1 MVMRVLGA
9 ALSVATVIIA
19 LALARLASGPVSLA
33 FLGTYLRETLDEAS
47 PGYVWEFDKP
57 ILDWTNLRPELA
69 ITITRVQIRET
80 SGNLVAQAP
89 RLDLGLSLRG
99 LLLGRIAPTS
109 IELDGA
115 SLSMV
120 RLLDGSFRL
129 GLSAAPDDLKR
140 TDPPDISGLLS
151 RAFAALLEPPGQG
164 GNMGAMEHLAIRD
177 VYLLYRDLRLGTEW
191 QASNA
196 EFSFERSAQG
206 ITGQAA
212 IGLQI
217 EEQTWALS
225 FAGNFDRTSLTS
237 EIDVSFSGVEPYRL
251 AHEATPLAEL
261 ANYRLPLSG
270 QIGLQLA
277 ADGSL
282 MGFNANIRTGPGEI
296 AQPDLW
302 PEPVAV
308 DSIEVEA
315 GYTFKDGL
323 IQISHAQLQQGPL
336 IISVTGTA
344 EYGVKSPAINLTG
357 DIRSANVEAVKKLWP
372 IPLASGSRDWFL
384 DNMDTGN
391 IETAHFDVHIPS
403 GEIGESPIEDKDLE
417 LSLQFSGVTGH
428 YLRPMPPITQGRGSA
443 IITGRKLD
451 LTLDEGVILDALNL
465 SEGKFILS
473 NTHLPEKNGKVDLL
487 LKGSMTKTLELID
500 FKPLGYPSRYGIDPA
515 AIGGEASTRL
525 QLELP
530 VKSGMHMD
538 EIQFQVAG
546 DVEGFSM
553 PAVLNGVALE
563 QATLH
568 TEINR
573 KGMEVNGT
581 GRFTDAAAELSWVED
596 FTAKRGASSHYTI
609 RMKADEHQLE
619 ALGFPT
625 AGLIAGPV
633 ALQTEAWGR
642 GTKIAGGRVRADAKE
657 AELIADALSWRKP
670 RDQAANI
677 SFDFTMPPGGATGAV
692 LDNFTIKGKDTDV
705 AGRLVFE
712 PGGPPGFVHLDR
724 LKLGAANDLSGEARR
739 NKDGVYGIKVT
750 GKSADLSQSIAE
762 LRKSGGMSDPDEK
775 KMAYTIDGQVSQLVL
790 REGNVLNDVV
800 ARGSYNGRDFTRL
813 DADGNYGASKS
824 VTLRL
829 SPGPSCNRTLSLISL
844 DAGKTLYGLSLF
856 DSGVNGDLEM
866 TGEFNDKEPR
876 EPRDQ
881 APLQGEIRVRNMQ
894 VVNAP
899 VLTRIL
905 TVASLTGIRDILTG
919 SGLTFDRILIP
930 YKTRNGVVTIT
941 GAYGSGSEIGLTLH
955 GTRNDTKDTV
965 DMNGTVIP
973 AYTLNTVFGKVP
985 ILGKILLGGKNE
997 GVFAINY
1004 SAKGSSDNP
1013 DIFVNPLSALTP
1025 GFLRQIFNLGDV
1037 MAPGEETK
1045 PPESEGAPA
1054 PVH

>member
-1 MVMRVLGA
+1 MIMRVLGA
-9 ALSVATVIIA
+9 ALSVATVIVA
-19 LALARLASGPVSLA
+19 LGLARLASGPVSLA
-33 FLGTYLRETLDEAS
+33 FLGSYLRETLDAAS

-57 ILDWTNLRPELA
+57 ILDWTNLRPELG
-69 ITITRVQIRET
+69 ITITRVQIREK

-115 SLSMV
+115 SVSLV

-140 TDPPDISGLLS
+140 TDPPDITRLLS

-196 EFSFERSAQG
+196 EFSFERSQHG

-225 FAGNFDRTSLTS
+225 FAGDFDRASQTS
-237 EIDVSFSGVEPYRL
+237 EIDVSFSGVEPFRL
-251 AHEATPLAEL
+251 AHEAAPLAQL
-261 ANYRLPLSG
+261 ANYRIPLSG
-270 QIGLQLA
+270 RIGVHLA

-282 MGFNANIRTGPGEI
+282 MGFSANVRTGPGEI

-302 PEPVAV
+302 PKPIEV

-315 GYTFKDGL
+315 GYIFKDGM
-323 IQISHAQLQQGPL
+323 IRIGRVRLQQGPL
-336 IISVTGTA
+336 VITAAGAA
-344 EYGVKSPAINLTG
+344 EYGVTSPAINLKG
-357 DIRSANVEAVKKLWP
+357 DISSASVEAVKKLWP
-372 IPLASGSRDWFL
+372 IPLASRSRDWFL
-384 DNMDTGN
+384 ENMDTGN

-403 GEIGESPIEDKDLE
+403 GKIGNSPIEDEDLQ

-428 YLRPMPPITQGRGSA
+428 YLRPMPPITQGRGNA

-451 LTLDEGVILDALNL
+451 LTLDEGLILDALHL
-465 SEGKFILS
+465 GEGKFILA
-473 NTHLPEKNGKVDLL
+473 NTHLPEKSGKVDLL

-500 FKPLGYPSRYGIDPA
+500 FKPLGYPSRYGIEPA
-515 AIGGEASTRL
+515 AIGGDAATRL

-530 VKSGMHMD
+530 VKNGMHMD
-538 EIQFQVAG
+538 EVQFQVAS
-546 DVEGFSM
+546 DVENFSM
-553 PAVLNGVALE
+553 PDLLNGVALE
-563 QATLH
+563 QATIH
-568 TEINR
+568 AEINA

-581 GRFTDAAAELSWVED
+581 GRFTDAPAELSWVEN
-596 FTAKRGASSHYTI
+596 FTAKHGPSSTYTI
-609 RMKADEHQLE
+609 SMKADEHQLE

-642 GTKIAGGRVRADAKE
+642 GTRISGGRVRADAKE
-657 AELIADALSWRKP
+657 AELIANALSWRKP
-670 RDQAANI
+670 RDQAATI
-677 SFDFTMPPGGATGAV
+677 SFDFTLPSGGETGAI
-692 LDNFTIKGKDTDV
+692 LDKFTIKGKDTDI
-705 AGRLVFE
+705 AGHLVFE
-712 PGGPPGFVHLDR
+712 PGGPPGFVRMDR

-739 NKDGVYGIKVT
+739 NRDGVYAIKVKGT
-750 GKSADLSQSIAE
+750 RADLSLSISE
-762 LRKSGGMSDPDEK
+762 LRKSVASSDPADK
-775 KMAYTIDGQVSQLVL
+775 KMAYTIEGHISQLLL
-790 REGNVLNDVV
+790 RDGNVLNDVV
-800 ARGSYNGRDFTRL
+800 ALGSFDGRDFTRL
-813 DADGNYGASKS
+813 DVDGNYGANRN

-829 SPGPSCNRTLSLISL
+829 NPGPSGNRTLSLISL
-844 DAGKTLYGLSLF
+844 DAGKILYGLSLF

-866 TGEFNDKEPR
+866 TGEFNDGEPR
-876 EPRDQ
+876 GPLDD
-881 APLQGEIRVRNMQ
+881 APLQGEIRLRNMQ

-899 VLTRIL
+899 ALTRIL
-905 TVASLTGIRDILTG
+905 TLASLTGIRDVLTG

-941 GAYGSGSEIGLTLH
+941 NAYGSGSEIGLTLH
-955 GTRNDTKDTV
+955 GARNDTNSTV

-985 ILGKILLGGKNE
+985 ILGNVLLGGKNE

-1004 SAKGSSDNP
+1004 SATGSSDNP

-1037 MAPGEETK
+1037 VAPGEETK
-1045 PPESEGAPA
+1045 PPDAKAAPA
-1054 PVH
+1054 PVP